1 MNRFIK
7 KLYRCSLAFIGLGLV
22 SGCEKDSDNSSLGG
36 PLAYGSPY
44 STFEMKGRVIDRQ
57 TGDPVKGVSL
67 TCGYTVMKKGEDG
80 TYIREYKPIPYSKLP
95 VNEDGTFR
103 MESNFSGHDNLMPVF
118 FTDDDPEADG
128 HYQDNLYMVQM
139 EPVKKYD
146 KENAFHTGHYKAK
159 DVEIKVIKQ

>member
-1 MNRFIK
+1 MNRFVN
-7 KLYRCSLAFIGLGLV
+7 KLYRWSLTLIGLGLV
-22 SGCEKDSDNSSLGG
+22 SGCEKDPDDL
-36 PLAYGSPY
+36 PLDYPAAYGSPY
-44 STFEMKGRVIDRQ
+44 ATFEMKGRVIDSQ

-67 TCGYTVMKKGEDG
+67 TCGYTVRKKGEDG